1 MIRSTKIDEMI
12 IPALETLAVTALKVL
27 LIVAVATAT
36 GIVWVLFIR
45 GVSVNV
51 AKIDSVGM
59 LLPLMQRCFAGVLT
73 VVLGLELLETL
84 RTYFE
89 HHHVK
94 LEVILIVAIIAVA
107 RHVIQ
112 LDFEHTSGPMLAGL
126 SAVIVSLTSGY
137 FLVAKARSSSPPDFD
152 NRP

>member
-1 MIRSTKIDEMI
+1 MIRSTKIDETI
-12 IPALETLAVTALKVL
+12 IPAFETLAVTALKVL

-36 GIVWVLFIR
+36 AVVWVLFVR

-51 AKIDSVGM
+51 AKIDSVEM
-59 LLPLMQRCFAGVLT
+59 LQPLMQRSFAGVLT

-94 LEVILIVAIIAVA
+94 LEVILIVAIIAVG
-107 RHVIQ
+107 RHVVQ